1 MSPGVLITKV
11 EPAGAAARIGLRAG
25 DRLLSL
31 NGHPLGDQI
40 DVQFYSAARRL
51 RVKWLRNGVESERGV
66 CLRPGE
72 GWGWEL
78 EPFAPRRCNNRCPFC
93 FVLQLPRGLRR
104 ALYFRDEDYRLSF
117 LYGHY
122 ITGTNL
128 MAGDLER
135 IVRQRLSPLYI
146 SVHATDPQLRAR
158 LLGRTFGVPPITE
171 LLDFLAAHDIQFHA
185 QIVVCPDW
193 NDGAALLQTLADLR
207 RYHPALR
214 SVAVVPVGLTAHRAH
229 LPRIRPV
236 TPRYAAATLELLAP
250 IMRQWQ
256 RALGERVLFAA
267 DEWYLRA
274 GLPAPDYRGVDIA
287 PQFENG
293 VGMVGQFLRPWRQIE
308 RRLPRRLPS
317 GSVAVVTGV
326 SASVFLKPIVRR
338 LNKIAGLR
346 VRLIVVCNR
355 LFGPTVTVS
364 GLLAGRDILD
374 ALLSCPRADRYL
386 LPANCLR
393 PWDHLFLDDLSLEQ
407 MADRLGK
414 PVVPVEGTCREL
426 VSTVFCSADF
436 GRSCLANESISMIVR
451 PLPAQSKE
459 PHP

>member
-1 MSPGVLITKV
+1 MNAGVVIERV

-25 DRLLSL
+25 DRLLSI
-31 NGHPLGDQI
+31 NGQLLGDQI

-51 RVKWLRNGVESERGV
+51 RVKWLRDDVECERWV
-66 CLRPGE
+66 YLRPGE
-72 GWGWEL
+72 PWGWEL

-128 MAGDLER
+128 TAGDLDR

-158 LLGRTFGVPPITE
+158 LLGRTSGIPPVTD

-185 QIVVCPDW
+185 QIVVCPGW

-207 RYHPALR
+207 RYPPALR
-214 SVAVVPVGLTAHRAH
+214 SVAVVPVGLTAHRDH
-229 LPRIRPV
+229 LPDIRRV
-236 TPRYAAATLELLAP
+236 TPRYAAATIEVLAP
-250 IMRQWQ
+250 IMRQWR
-256 RALGERVLFAA
+256 RALGEPVLFAA

-274 GLPAPDYRGVDIA
+274 GLPVPDYRGVDIA

-293 VGMVGQFLRPWRQIE
+293 VGMVGRFLRPWRQVE
-308 RRLPRRLPS
+308 RRLQKGISVPAVKFRRPA
-317 GSVAVVTGV
+317 VAIITGV
-326 SASVFLKPIVRR
+326 SASVFLKPIVAR
-338 LNKIAGLR
+338 LNQLGGLR
-346 VRLIVVCNR
+346 VRLIVVRNR

-374 ALLSCPRADRYL
+374 TLLAHPRADRYL

-393 PWDHLFLDDLSLEQ
+393 PWDHLFLDGLSLEQ
-407 MADRLGK
+407 LADRLGR
-414 PVVPVEGTCREL
+414 PIVPVEGTCREL
-426 VSTVFCSADF
+426 VNAVVCGSHFSAV
-436 GRSCLANESISMIVR
+436 SN
-451 PLPAQSKE
+451 Q
-459 PHP
+459 